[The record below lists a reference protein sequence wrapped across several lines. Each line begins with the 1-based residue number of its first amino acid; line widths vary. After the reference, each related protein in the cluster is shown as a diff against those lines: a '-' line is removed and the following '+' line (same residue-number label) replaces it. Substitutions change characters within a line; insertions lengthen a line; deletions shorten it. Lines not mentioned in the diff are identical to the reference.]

1 MSTSSCCFLTY
12 IQISQ
17 EAGQVVQYSHLFQN
31 FPQFTVIHTVKGF
44 GIVNKAEIDIF
55 LELSCFFDDP
65 ADVGNLISGSSALS
79 KTSLNIWKFTVHILL
94 KPVCSVY
101 LLKGRPMGLSSGAHS
116 GVLFIR
122 HIFLGSLPPRSHFS
136 APHFV
141 SWHYLLPRET
151 TCTWLLG
158 LRSAGGIQFRTGAV
172 ENVFQRLDITSGKGA
187 ISAQLLSQMILN
199 PLPPSSDFRM
209 QCKRNSRGFR
219 ARQPHHWASHF
230 TSVSLNFLF
239 WKWARRAVYS
249 AIYSPKSKENYSP
262 TTSFPALAVSPLSV
276 WLSEVVAKS
285 HFPNPFLSLNNCHIW

>member
-1 MSTSSCCFLTY
+1 MSTSSCCFLTC

-101 LLKGRPMGLSSGAHS
+101 PLKGRPMGLSSGAHS

-122 HIFLGSLPPRSHFS
+122 HIFLGFLPPRSHFS

-141 SWHYLLPRET
+141 SWHYLLPRKT

-187 ISAQLLSQMILN
+187 ISAQLLSHMILN

-209 QCKRNSRGFR
+209 PCKRNSRGFR
-219 ARQPHHWASHF
+219 ARQPHHWAV
-230 TSVSLNFLF
+230 T
-239 WKWARRAVYS
+239 
-249 AIYSPKSKENYSP
+249 
-262 TTSFPALAVSPLSV
+262 SPLWASIFSSENGPEGLYIQLSIAQSLKRTIV
-276 WLSEVVAKS
+276 PSPPSQPWLCLLFQSGWVRLWPKAI
-285 HFPNPFLSLNNCHIW
+285 SLTLFCP